1 MNGLTILQNGPFAVK
16 QIPSHIDHVLRII
29 QPSIWFVK
37 LLVIRAAMAF
47 MASVEL
53 QLRNIANLLMDI
65 FTRKLHFALKCDSLN
80 FYFINRDKF

>member
-1 MNGLTILQNGPFAVK
+1 MFRRAMSGLTILQSGQFAVK
-16 QIPSHIDHVLRII
+16 QTLFHIDHVLRIT

-53 QLRNIANLLMDI
+53 QRRNIVNLLMDI
-65 FTRKLHFALKCDSLN
+65 FTRKHPSALK
-80 FYFINRDKF
+80 